1 MTEYRRLAVK
11 GGKVACKPDKQESL
25 ERCRFCVHSRNFF
38 IRGHW
43 ITSPARAYC
52 VLSRGAGTDD
62 ISPATMVECDDTSGE
77 GFRSFLNVIS

>member
-1 MTEYRRLAVK
+1 MTEYRRLAVE
-11 GGKVACKPDKQESL
+11 GGMVTCSPGKQESL
-25 ERCRFCVHSRNFF
+25 ERCRFCVHSRSFL

-52 VLSRGAGTDD
+52 IYSRSSGADD
-62 ISPATMVECDDTSGE
+62 ISPATMVECDDTGSE